1 VSPRRRCVG
10 CGRIA
15 PRSELIR
22 IALADDGD
30 GRSKRVVLD
39 PTCTMDGR
47 GAYLCRSAHAR
58 EPAADCLTLATR
70 RGRIARALRC
80 GVTIDAKLIE
90 SVSR

>member
-1 VSPRRRCVG
+1 VAKDGGGQPR
-10 CGRIA
+10 
-15 PRSELIR
+15 
-22 IALADDGD
+22 
-30 GRSKRVVLD
+30 RVVLD

-47 GAYLCRSAHAR
+47 GAYLCRGANGR

-70 RGRIARALRC
+70 RGRIARALRS

>member
-1 VSPRRRCVG
+1 VG

-22 IALADDGD
+22 IVLVKDGD

-47 GAYLCRSAHAR
+47 GAYLCCSTHGR
-58 EPAADCLTLATR
+58 EPAADCLKLATR

-80 GVTIDAKLIE
+80 GVPIDAKLIE

>member
-1 VSPRRRCVG
+1 VPRRRCVG

-22 IALADDGD
+22 IAVAEDGD
-30 GRSKRVVLD
+30 GHSKRAVLD
-39 PTCTMDGR
+39 RTGTMAGR
-47 GAYLCRSAHAR
+47 GAYLCRGTCA

-80 GVTIDAKLIE
+80 TVMIDAKLIE
-90 SVSR
+90 SVGR

>member
-22 IALADDGD
+22 IAVAEDGD
-30 GRSKRVVLD
+30 GHAKRAVLD
-39 PTCTMDGR
+39 PTCTMEGR
-47 GAYLCRSAHAR
+47 GAYLCRSMNGR

-80 GVTIDAKLIE
+80 GVAIDEELLE
-90 SVSR
+90 SMSR